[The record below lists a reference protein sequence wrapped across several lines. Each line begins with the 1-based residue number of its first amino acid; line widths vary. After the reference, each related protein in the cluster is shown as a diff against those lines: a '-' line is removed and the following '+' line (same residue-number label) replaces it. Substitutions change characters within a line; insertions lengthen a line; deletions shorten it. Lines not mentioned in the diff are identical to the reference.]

1 MITKEDL
8 VAALEIATPLFEK
21 LQSLY
26 QRLPDTRCD
35 CEQPGVC
42 CRFLPEMTT
51 LEALQWVKVLL
62 DLPDDELTEKLRT
75 FVEFYFSNPARLT
88 GCPFLTDGG
97 CSIYDYRTFGCR
109 AYGLWSQELGNVRT
123 TESRNQKKTL
133 GAMWKRFGVDLPA
146 NVVEFEIDYCDKVD
160 TVSGEDVTDAELM
173 DVLQQIYDLDQPFQ
187 ELQAKF
193 ENEYHSDFSFLIAAL
208 ALGMKKAIL
217 EKFAVIKEIIQKGSE
232 DRLKKTLE
240 KIPPQVLR

>member
-1 MITKEDL
+1 VITKEDL
-8 VAALEIATPLFEK
+8 VLALEIATPLFEK

-26 QRLPDTRCD
+26 QQLPDTRCN

-51 LEALQWVKVLL
+51 LEALQWVKVLR
-62 DLPDDELTEKLRT
+62 DLPDDELTEKLRA

-88 GCPFLTDGG
+88 GCPFLNDGG
-97 CSIYDYRTFGCR
+97 CSIYKYRTFGCR
-109 AYGLWSQELGNVRT
+109 AYGLWSQELGKVRT
-123 TESRNQKKTL
+123 AESRNQKKEL

-146 NVVEFEIDYCDKVD
+146 SVVEFEIDYCDKVD
-160 TVSGEDVTDAELM
+160 MVSGKDVTDAGLM
-173 DVLQQIYDLDQPFQ
+173 DVLQQIYDLDQPLK

-193 ENEYHSDFSFLIAAL
+193 ENEYHSDFSLLITAL

-217 EKFAVIKEIIQKGSE
+217 EKFAVIKEIIQKDSE

-240 KIPPQVLR
+240 KISPQVLR

>member
-8 VAALEIATPLFEK
+8 VEALEIATPLFEK

-51 LEALQWVKVLL
+51 LEALQWVKVLT
-62 DLPDDELTEKLRT
+62 DLPDDELNEKLRT

-88 GCPFLTDGG
+88 GCPFLNDGG

-123 TESRNQKKTL
+123 ADSRDQKKAL

-146 NVVEFEIDYCDKVD
+146 GVVEFEIDYCDKVD
-160 TVSGEDVTDAELM
+160 TVSGEDITDAELM
-173 DVLQQIYDLDQPFQ
+173 DVLQQIYDLDQPLK

-193 ENEYHSDFSFLIAAL
+193 ENEYHSDFSLLITAI
-208 ALGMKKAIL
+208 ALGMK
-217 EKFAVIKEIIQKGSE
+217 
-232 DRLKKTLE
+232 
-240 KIPPQVLR
+240 

>member
-51 LEALQWVKVLL
+51 LEALQWVKVLR
-62 DLPDDELTEKLRT
+62 DLPDDEFTEKLRT
-75 FVEFYFSNPARLT
+75 FVEFYFSNPARLI
-88 GCPFLTDGG
+88 GCPFLNDGG

-173 DVLQQIYDLDQPFQ
+173 DVLQQIYDLDQPFK

-193 ENEYHSDFSFLIAAL
+193 ENEYHSDFSFLITAL

-240 KIPPQVLR
+240 KISPQVLR

>member
-8 VAALEIATPLFEK
+8 ISALEVATPLFEK

-51 LEALQWVKVLL
+51 LEALQWVKVLT
-62 DLPDDELTEKLRT
+62 DLPDDGLTEKLRT

-88 GCPFLTDGG
+88 GCPFLNDGG

-109 AYGLWSQELGNVRT
+109 AYGLWSQKLGKVRT
-123 TESRNQKKTL
+123 ADSRDQKKAL

-146 NVVEFEIDYCDKVD
+146 GVVEFEIDYCDKVD
-160 TVSGEDVTDAELM
+160 TVSGEDITDAELM
-173 DVLQQIYDLDQPFQ
+173 DVLQQIYDLDQPLK
-187 ELQAKF
+187 ELQDKF

-240 KIPPQVLR
+240 KISPQVLR

>member
-51 LEALQWVKVLL
+51 LEALQWVKVIT
-62 DLPDDELTEKLRT
+62 DLPDDELTAKLRT

-88 GCPFLTDGG
+88 GCPFLNDGG
-97 CSIYDYRTFGCR
+97 CSIYDARTFGCR

-123 TESRNQKKTL
+123 ADSRNQKKAL

-146 NVVEFEIDYCDKVD
+146 GVVEFEIDYCDKVD

-193 ENEYHSDFSFLIAAL
+193 ENEYHSDFSFLITAL

-217 EKFAVIKEIIQKGSE
+217 EKFAVIKGIIQKGSE

-240 KIPPQVLR
+240 KISPQVLR

>member
-8 VAALEIATPLFEK
+8 VEALEIARPLFEK

-51 LEALQWVKVLL
+51 LEALQWVKVITDLL
-62 DLPDDELTEKLRT
+62 DDELTAKLRT

-88 GCPFLTDGG
+88 GCPFLNDGG
-97 CSIYDYRTFGCR
+97 CSIYDARTFGCR

-123 TESRNQKKTL
+123 ADSRNQKKAL

-146 NVVEFEIDYCDKVD
+146 GVVEFEIDYCDKVD
-160 TVSGEDVTDAELM
+160 TVSGEDITDAELM
-173 DVLQQIYDLDQPFQ
+173 DVLQQIYDLDQPLK

-193 ENEYHSDFSFLIAAL
+193 ENEYHSDFSFLITAL

-240 KIPPQVLR
+240 KISPQVLR

>member
-8 VAALEIATPLFEK
+8 VEALEIATPLFEK

-51 LEALQWVKVLL
+51 LEALQWVKVLT
-62 DLPDDELTEKLRT
+62 DLPDDELTAKLRT

-88 GCPFLTDGG
+88 GCPFLNDGG
-97 CSIYDYRTFGCR
+97 CSIYDARTFGCR

-123 TESRNQKKTL
+123 ADSRNQKKAL

-146 NVVEFEIDYCDKVD
+146 GVVEFEIDYCDKVD

-173 DVLQQIYDLDQPFQ
+173 DVLQQIYDLDQPLK

-193 ENEYHSDFSFLIAAL
+193 ENEYHSDFSFLITAL

-240 KIPPQVLR
+240 KISPQVLR